1 MGYLVLGAI
10 LGVLVGGLIVYLI
23 IRKQKGGAEGLTL
36 PQMKDRQ
43 EHLEKLRQLLRSKNT
58 GERLVNADI
67 EKILDVSDA
76 TTTRYFDQMEKE
88 GLIRQE
94 GSGKQTYYT
103 KL

>member
-67 EKILDVSDA
+67 EK
-76 TTTRYFDQMEKE
+76 TTRYFDQMEKE